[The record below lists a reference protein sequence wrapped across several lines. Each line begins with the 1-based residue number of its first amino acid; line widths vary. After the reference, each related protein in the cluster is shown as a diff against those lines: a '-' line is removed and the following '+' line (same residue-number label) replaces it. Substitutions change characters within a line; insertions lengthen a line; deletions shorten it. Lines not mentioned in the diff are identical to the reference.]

1 MKTLFYCHH
10 SVGIGHLIRTLRL
23 AEASLANGPV
33 MLLSGGA
40 IPSGLAI
47 DPRIRV
53 VQLPPLRMDSDNAL
67 IDANGEGDVE
77 VIFAERRLIA
87 VRSVRIFLPD
97 AVVIEMFPFGRKKF
111 AAEVLAIIAAVREEN
126 RTKVI
131 SSVRDVLVT
140 KRRDQD
146 RHDLRAAVT
155 LNENFDAVLVH
166 SDQNLVKLD
175 ATFST
180 LAKIEIPVYYTGYIS
195 STSRTERPE
204 RSRQIVVSAGGG
216 RVGSEL
222 VDAALE
228 SYPRIKRDLDLDMLI
243 VTGPNADERPR
254 YTNGD
259 KGPRIV
265 EFIDDLP
272 SVFARSMIS
281 VSQCGYNTAVD
292 VLKTRTP
299 AIFVPYEAASEDEQL
314 RRAELLAKKGRAVM
328 LRQKLLTAD
337 SITHAASELLAR
349 KQQEEFDIDL
359 NGALRSSDLIREV
372 STRA

>member
-1 MKTLFYCHH
+1 
-10 SVGIGHLIRTLRL
+10 
-23 AEASLANGPV
+23 

-131 SSVRDVLVT
+131 SSVRYVLVT

-146 RHDLRAAVT
+146 RHDLRAALT

-314 RRAELLAKKGRAVM
+314 RRAELLAQKGRAVM